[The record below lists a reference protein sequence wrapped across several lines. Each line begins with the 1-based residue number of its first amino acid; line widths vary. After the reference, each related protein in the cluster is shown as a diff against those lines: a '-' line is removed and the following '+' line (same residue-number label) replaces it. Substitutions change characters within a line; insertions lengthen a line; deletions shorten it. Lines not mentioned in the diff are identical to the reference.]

1 MNTHV
6 LLKWAGAAVLIFA
19 GVLAGCANESCQV
32 DYRDGQERLKVLFLG
47 DDGGH
52 EPAVRLRDVARP
64 MLDRGIELFYTSDL
78 GDINLENLRRY
89 DAVLHYANYHEPHY
103 PETDAQMIAD
113 LVQYVEEGGGFV
125 PVHSASGNFR
135 ASQDFISWLGGALAS
150 NGWAPSARA
159 LPRLITKS
167 WRVLMGLPAGMKP
180 MCTRCI

>member
-1 MNTHV
+1 MMNTHV

-19 GVLAGCANESCQV
+19 GLLAGCANESSQV
-32 DYRDGQERLKVLFLG
+32 DSRDGQERLKVLLLG

-113 LVQYVEEGGGFV
+113 LVQYGRGRGVCAGAFGF
-125 PVHSASGNFR
+125 GQF
-135 ASQDFISWLGGALAS
+135 
-150 NGWAPSARA
+150 
-159 LPRLITKS
+159 PRLAGFYKFAG
-167 WRVLMGLPAGMKP
+167 RGFCLPWGGHLQHAHCRG
-180 MCTRCI
+180 

>member
-1 MNTHV
+1 MMNTHV

-19 GVLAGCANESCQV
+19 GLLAGCANEPSQV
-32 DYRDGQERLKVLFLG
+32 DSRDGQERLKVLFLG

-113 LVQYVEEGGGFV
+113 LVQYVEEGEIG
-125 PVHSASGNFR
+125 R
-135 ASQDFISWLGGALAS
+135 ASCRGR
-150 NGWAPSARA
+150 GWVVGEEAADA
-159 LPRLITKS
+159 E
-167 WRVLMGLPAGMKP
+167 
-180 MCTRCI
+180 